1 MLAYDVLV
9 FFHVVLFAYWLGAD
23 LGVHITARFAIRSD
37 LPLAERIRFLQ
48 LVLIIDLGV
57 ELAIALL
64 VPLGL
69 TIAWM
74 SGLAALNGFW
84 LFPAWIAGVAWYVVI
99 WKVHLMDIRGDSH
112 HPAKNRLEKTE
123 RLFRFGFLVLAA
135 GMAVASL
142 AGYGPLSTGWLVG
155 KSLLYALAMVLV
167 TLLRWELGV
176 WGVALEKLADP
187 DSESD
192 GNAMIMAAHLK
203 GRWYAWS
210 LWLVVASAAFLGVAK
225 PF

>member
-1 MLAYDVLV
+1 MLAYDILV
-9 FFHVVLFAYWLGAD
+9 FLHVVLFAYWLGAD

-57 ELAIALL
+57 ELAIAFL

-69 TIAWM
+69 TMAWM
-74 SGLAALNGFW
+74 SGLANLNGFW
-84 LFPAWIAGVAWYVVI
+84 LLPLWAAGLAWYVVI
-99 WKVHLMDIRGDSH
+99 WKVHLLDIRGQSDN
-112 HPAKNRLEKTE
+112 PAKSWLEKTE
-123 RLFRFGFLVLAA
+123 RLFRFGFLILAA
-135 GMAVASL
+135 GMALASL
-142 AGYGPLSTGWLVG
+142 AGYGPLGAGWLVG

-167 TLLRWELGV
+167 TLLRWELSV
-176 WGVALEKLADP
+176 WGIALAKLASP
-187 DSESD
+187 QTEAD

-210 LWLVVASAAFLGVAK
+210 LWLVVAAAAFLGVAK